1 MSDIGGVGKKWW
13 LIFFKYLWLI
23 VGLSAFISALVI
35 FLCGRGDSRGSDGG
49 LEGGTGGTNV
59 INVAGGGTNAPPPV
73 ATNPPPI
80 KTPPIE
86 IKKRSLTRKPLEPEA
101 TKRLADGPQTIE
113 LVFEGTGRGSWK
125 KFGVDVSGRYC
136 FTSIVKAISTIDAV
150 KEETA
155 RGNFEV
161 TEFRKFVQVQ
171 DQLTVDET
179 DVALALEETLPLDT
193 VATVVKG
200 IGGIVSL
207 FNPAVG
213 TEMVV
218 GTQAARE
225 AVKNVDG
232 TSIRGLIGQFGV
244 DVPENV
250 DEYVKKFST
259 EFCNGKLENVRNKIH
274 AIQGKTYKIVYLQN
288 KEGAPLRVDFTNKDG
303 SPIAED
309 EWDILKLAN
318 VFLDAQIIPDKRVQ
332 PGDVWNV
339 DAEVFAGLVDSVANG
354 GTCEGQI
361 TVERRDNL
369 PNGDWELGFRPAR
382 ILTRSEGGATTGK
395 FTISSGNAIGDQENA
410 YVKTMQMVGK
420 GRLGKT
426 KSNRYAIFDFMT
438 KISGDCS
445 YRAMMTTDR
454 KK

>member
-1 MSDIGGVGKKWW
+1 MKRRCMVLVCALSLSFLGVMLTGCDNTGSPTESNTPRK
-13 LIFFKYLWLI
+13 
-23 VGLSAFISALVI
+23 
-35 FLCGRGDSRGSDGG
+35 DS
-49 LEGGTGGTNV
+49 
-59 INVAGGGTNAPPPV
+59 NAPRKEEATDPV
-73 ATNPPPI
+73 PVVTTNLVR
-80 KTPPIE
+80 
-86 IKKRSLTRKPLEPEA
+86 RSLTRKPLEPEA
-101 TKRLADGPQTIE
+101 TKRLAEGPQTIE
-113 LVFEGTGRGSWK
+113 LVFEGTGRGSWEK
-125 KFGVDVSGRYC
+125 LGVDVSVRYC

-207 FNPAVG
+207 FNPVVG
-213 TEMVV
+213 TEMVA
-218 GTQAARE
+218 GTVAARE
-225 AVKNVDG
+225 AVKKVDG

-244 DVPENV
+244 DVPEDV
-250 DEYVKKFST
+250 EDYVKRFST
-259 EFCNGKLENVRNKIH
+259 EFCNGKLENIHNKIH

-288 KEGAPLRVDFTNKDG
+288 KDGAPLRVDFTNKDG

-339 DAEVFAGLVDSVANG
+339 DAEVLAGLVDSVANG

-382 ILTRSEGGATTGK
+382 ILTRSEGGATTGE

-410 YVKTMQMVGK
+410 YVKTLQMVGK

-426 KSNRYAIFDFMT
+426 KRERYALFFDFRVNT
-438 KISGDCS
+438 SGDCS